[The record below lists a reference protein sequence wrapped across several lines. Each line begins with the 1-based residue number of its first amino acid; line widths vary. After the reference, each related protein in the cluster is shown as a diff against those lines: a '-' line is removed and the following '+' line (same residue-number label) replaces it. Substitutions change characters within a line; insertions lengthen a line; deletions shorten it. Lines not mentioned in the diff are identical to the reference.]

1 MPTIRKTKTGSGS
14 TAVQVVYYKNRK
26 LIVEKH
32 IGSGKTEQEIETLVK
47 EGKDWIKEHSIQE
60 ELFPENPTG
69 IAAVT
74 GLKFLGV
81 IHSYTYE
88 ILQRVALHCG
98 INSNEDSFL
107 FDFAIMRLIEPA
119 SKLRTIKLLERYF
132 DIIYSERTV
141 YRKILSLED
150 KKQRI
155 EQTAIK
161 CAKGMLKD
169 DLALILYDVT
179 TLYFETFKG
188 DELRV
193 EGFSKDNKP
202 QQPQIVVGLIV
213 TCQGFPLGY
222 EIFSGNTFE
231 GKTMLKVLDNFT
243 QENQVKMPII
253 VADAAM
259 LSKENIEEL
268 RKRNL
273 SYIVG
278 ARLGSTSLKI
288 IETIHDKLLPKELIP
303 QNKDGQSTR
312 IKTDNA
318 GELVVDFSQARY
330 RKDKNEMDKQ
340 LLRAKALVEKNQPGK
355 RVKFVKRKDKNDQY
369 IINEALIQKTKL
381 LLGMKGYLT
390 NIPAK
395 VLSNKDIIT
404 RYHDLWHVE
413 QAFRMAKSD
422 LASRPIFHYKQE
434 AVKSHIL
441 ICFTALMIGKF
452 LEINTKLS
460 LKQIIDALWVITD
473 AKLYDKTTKN
483 TFSIRSELNQNSQD
497 VVHKIDIALSY

>member
-1 MPTIRKTKTGSGS
+1 MPYIRKTKTGSGS

-32 IGSGKTEQEIETLVK
+32 IGSRKTKQEIETLVK
-47 EGKDWIKEHSIQE
+47 DGKDWIRKHSKQE
-60 ELFPENPTG
+60 ELFPENPNGTVT
-69 IAAVT
+69 AT

-81 IHSYTYE
+81 EHIFTYQL
-88 ILQRVALHCG
+88 LQRVALHCG
-98 INSNEDSFL
+98 LDSNEESFL
-107 FDFAIMRLIEPA
+107 FDFVIMRLIEPA

-132 DIIYSERTV
+132 GIIYSERTV
-141 YRKILSLED
+141 YRKILNLGI
-150 KKQRI
+150 KKQSI
-155 EQTAIK
+155 EEIAIK
-161 CAKGMLKD
+161 CAKEMLKD

-213 TCQGFPLGY
+213 TRQGFPLGY

-231 GKTMLKVLDNFT
+231 GKTMLKTLDNFT
-243 QENQVKMPII
+243 HKNQVKMPII

-278 ARLGSTSLKI
+278 ERLGNTSLNI
-288 IETIHDKLLPKELIP
+288 IETIHDKLLPKQWISK
-303 QNKDGQSTR
+303 NKDGQSIR
-312 IKTDNA
+312 IKTVTGD
-318 GELVVDFSQARY
+318 LVVDFSQVRY

-340 LLRAKALVEKNQPGK
+340 LLRAKQLVEKNQSGK

-369 IINEALIQKTKL
+369 ILNEALIQKAKL

-390 NIPAK
+390 NILET

-422 LASRPIFHYKQE
+422 FEPSD
-434 AVKSHIL
+434 
-441 ICFTALMIGKF
+441 
-452 LEINTKLS
+452 LS
-460 LKQIIDALWVITD
+460 
-473 AKLYDKTTKN
+473 
-483 TFSIRSELNQNSQD
+483 S
-497 VVHKIDIALSY
+497 